1 MASNARKKSALDG
14 LKVIDLSRVLAG
26 PYCTQLMAD
35 HGAQV
40 TKIEPPSGDDTRHW
54 GPPFVKEK
62 MSAYYHGI
70 NRNKQH
76 ISVDLST
83 PLGQKILAD
92 LLKDADVVV
101 ENFKSGTLAKWGL
114 DDSKIKRLY
123 PRLIHCRITGFGV
136 DGPLGG
142 APGYDAILQA
152 FSGLMSVNGE
162 ESGQPIRVGVPVV
175 DMVTGIHA
183 FSGVLLALN
192 ERERSGLGQQ
202 VECTLLDTAIGLL
215 HPHSANWLADGREP
229 VRSGSAHPS
238 IAPYDVFT
246 TADGDMFIT
255 VGNDRQF
262 LDFARAIE
270 APWLLDND
278 AFSSNSGRVSNRKAL
293 KAAILKATLELT
305 NEDLGRRLA
314 ATGVPATP
322 VNSIGEALSHPQT
335 RHRQMVLETEEYL
348 GIGFP
353 VSLSRTPASLREIP
367 GSLGRDTRQTLEQH
381 GYALHEIDAL
391 YHDGV
396 VR

>member
-1 MASNARKKSALDG
+1 MENSSGKNGALNG
-14 LKVIDLSRVLAG
+14 LKVVDLSRVLAG
-26 PYCTQLMAD
+26 PYCTQLLAD

-40 TKIEPPSGDDTRHW
+40 TKIEPPAGDDTRHW
-54 GPPFVKEK
+54 GPPFVKDD
-62 MSAYYHGI
+62 MSAYYHGL
-70 NRNKQH
+70 NRNKKH
-76 ISVDLST
+76 VCIDLSS
-83 PLGQKILAD
+83 PFGQEILAGM
-92 LLKDADVVV
+92 LKDADVIV
-101 ENFKSGTLAKWGL
+101 ENFKAGTLAKWGL
-114 DDSKIKRLY
+114 DDSTIKRLY
-123 PRLIHCRITGFGV
+123 PRLIHCRITGFGI

-142 APGYDAILQA
+142 APGYDANLQA

-162 ESGQPIRVGVPVV
+162 ESGEPIRVGVPVV

-202 VECTLLDTAIGLL
+202 VECTLLDSAIGLL

-270 APWLLDND
+270 APWLLENNT
-278 AFSSNSGRVSNRKAL
+278 FSNNAARVNNRKVL
-293 KAAILKATLELT
+293 KSAILKATLELT
-305 NEDLGRRLA
+305 NEELGKRLA
-314 ATGVPATP
+314 AVGVPATP
-322 VNSIGEALSHPQT
+322 VNGIGDALSHPQT
-335 RHRQMVLETEEYL
+335 KHRQMVLEAEDYL

-353 VSLSRTPASLREIP
+353 VSLSRTPASLRELP
-367 GSLGRDTRQTLEQH
+367 GGLGRDTRKTLEQYGYEIAKIDEFYH
-381 GYALHEIDAL
+381 GGI
-391 YHDGV
+391 

>member
-1 MASNARKKSALDG
+1 MENSTGKNGALNG
-14 LKVIDLSRVLAG
+14 LKVVDLSRVLAG
-26 PYCTQLMAD
+26 PYCTQLLAD

-54 GPPFVKEK
+54 GPPFVKDD
-62 MSAYYHGI
+62 MSAYYHGL
-70 NRNKQH
+70 NRNKKH
-76 ISVDLST
+76 VCIDLSV
-83 PLGQKILAD
+83 PFGQEILAGM
-92 LLKDADVVV
+92 LKDADVLV
-101 ENFKSGTLAKWGL
+101 ENFKAGTLAKWGL
-114 DDSKIKRLY
+114 DDSTIKRLY
-123 PRLIHCRITGFGV
+123 PRLIHCRITGFGI

-142 APGYDAILQA
+142 APGYDANLQA

-162 ESGQPIRVGVPVV
+162 ESGDPIRVGVPVV

-202 VECTLLDTAIGLL
+202 VECTLLDSAIGLL

-270 APWLLDND
+270 APWLLENNT
-278 AFSSNSGRVSNRKAL
+278 FSNNAARVNNRKAL
-293 KAAILKATLELT
+293 KTAILKATLELT
-305 NEDLGRRLA
+305 NEELGKRLA
-314 ATGVPATP
+314 AVGVPATP
-322 VNSIGEALSHPQT
+322 VNGIGDALSHPQT
-335 RHRQMVLETEEYL
+335 KHRQMVLEAEDYL

-353 VSLSRTPASLREIP
+353 VSLSRTPASLRELP
-367 GSLGRDTRQTLEQH
+367 GVLGRDTRQTLEQY
-381 GYALHEIDAL
+381 GYEIAKIEEL
-391 YHDGV
+391 YHGGI